1 MLIFGVR
8 EVDHLNKPITT
19 LIPVSNSEERPE
31 WDETRLVALLKEGSE
46 AAYRQL
52 VRRYQDKVFRIAY
65 GITLD
70 REESFDICQEVFL
83 QVFRSIASFQENA
96 RLATWLHRITINQA
110 LNWKRK
116 WKRRFRWHHRPLEAQ
131 SGVDSPEMGS
141 DAYSPERR
149 YREKEL
155 ESRFKEKLGS
165 LPEEA
170 RAVFVLKELE
180 GLSYDEIA
188 ERLNIKRGTVSSR
201 LFYARRRLKE
211 ALDIPEPKGER
222 SA

>member
-1 MLIFGVR
+1 MS
-8 EVDHLNKPITT
+8 K
-19 LIPVSNSEERPE
+19 SEERPD

-70 REESFDICQEVFL
+70 REESLDICQEVFL
-83 QVFRSIASFQENA
+83 QVFRSIASFRENA

-116 WKRRFRWHHRPLEAQ
+116 WKRRFRWHHRPLDVQ
-131 SGVDSPEMGS
+131 SGDDALEQGS
-141 DAYSPERR
+141 DAYSPEHS

-155 ESRFKEKLGS
+155 EARFKEKLAS

-188 ERLNIKRGTVSSR
+188 ERLKIKRGTVSSR

-211 ALDIPEPKGER
+211 ALDIPESKGGR